1 MRGSFAGFVV
11 VVSLILGASS
21 LAAAE
26 TVVAKDGATVYLKAG
41 ESSKVV
47 VKVKSGQEMTV
58 VRRDGRWLKVRVKG
72 RTGFIPRTKVSGG
85 EGEEEGE
92 DSPERQTRR
101 RPYVDGRSTDRGWG
115 GEPPEDRRGVDAVEN
130 VETRE
135 PEPKEPNVR
144 ADRRDP
150 KEPKEPKGDK
160 EPKRGKEPKE
170 EGPKEEPVR
179 AEVDD
184 DPPTE
189 SPLRG
194 GDGEDP
200 MVSDEPKGKP
210 ERERVRLSSGT
221 QLRAKP
227 GNKSKKVATVE
238 AGNYFLMEERNG
250 WARIESEDG
259 ERGWVSS
266 KLLSAEGSSSSGPS
280 KRIIAVGAKLGMTLI
295 TQGTRTAGG
304 AKGIPDNYNLSTQ
317 GVNANIGGTYA
328 VPLSGGKFYAGGE
341 LAYVGTK
348 ALPGIQYM
356 GKTTGI
362 SMHSVDL
369 SAVGGYNLRNSLG
382 MIVWGRL
389 GYHYDVFNVSNVTDL
404 AQNTA
409 KLPSES
415 LSGITAGLSLTVP
428 MLTKKIGAMAAF
440 DALVT
445 GTRAQTKNLEDG
457 ASPSATGL
465 WLLLGGNYRLSGR
478 TTIDF
483 GYRLAFVSNSF
494 GTPPMASKRGHTG
507 TNVTRADVSHGFA
520 FGVSQSF

>member
-1 MRGSFAGFVV
+1 MRGAFAGFVV
-11 VVSLILGASS
+11 VISLVLGAS

-26 TVVAKDGATVYLKAG
+26 TVVAKDGATVYLKPG

-47 VKVKSGQEMTV
+47 VKVRSGQEMTV

-85 EGEEEGE
+85 EGDEDSE

-130 VETRE
+130 VDTRE
-135 PEPKEPNVR
+135 PEGKEPNLR
-144 ADRRDP
+144 AERP
-150 KEPKEPKGDK
+150 GKA
-160 EPKRGKEPKE
+160 GKEPKE
-170 EGPKEEPVR
+170 GEGGKEPKAPKEPVR

-184 DPPTE
+184 DPPTDR
-189 SPLRG
+189 PLREERT
-194 GDGEDP
+194 EDTENP
-200 MVSDEPKGKP
+200 MVADEPVKP
-210 ERERVRLSSGT
+210 KRERVRLSSGT

-227 GNKSKKVATVE
+227 GAKSKKVATVE

-266 KLLSAEGSSSSGPS
+266 KLLTEKGSDPSGPS
-280 KRIIAVGAKLGMTLI
+280 KRIMAVGAKIGLTVI

-328 VPLSGGKFYAGGE
+328 MPISGGKFYAGGE

-348 ALPGIQYM
+348 ALPGITYM

-362 SMHSVDL
+362 TMHSVDL
-369 SAVGGYNLRNSLG
+369 SAIGGYNLRNSSG
-382 MIVWGRL
+382 MVVWGRL
-389 GYHYDVFNVSNVTDL
+389 GYHYDMFSVADVTNL
-404 AQNTA
+404 TKNTA

-415 LSGITAGLSLTVP
+415 LSGVTAGLALTAP
-428 MLTKKIGAMAAF
+428 MLTKKIGATVAF
-440 DALVT
+440 DALVA
-445 GTRAQTKNLEDG
+445 GSRSQTKNLEDG

-465 WLLLGGNYRLSGR
+465 WLLLGGNYRLGR
-478 TTIDF
+478 STTVDL

-494 GTPPMASKRGHTG
+494 GTPPTGSMRGHTG

-520 FGVSQSF
+520 LGVSHSF

>member
-11 VVSLILGASS
+11 VASLILGTSS
-21 LAAAE
+21 LAGAE

-85 EGEEEGE
+85 EDGDEGE
-92 DSPERQTRR
+92 GSPERQTRR

-115 GEPPEDRRGVDAVEN
+115 GETPEDRRGVDAVEN
-130 VETRE
+130 VEARE
-135 PEPKEPNVR
+135 PEPKEPNIR
-144 ADRRDP
+144 ADRREP
-150 KEPKEPKGDK
+150 KEPKAGKEPKEPQD
-160 EPKRGKEPKE
+160 
-170 EGPKEEPVR
+170 PVR

-189 SPLRG
+189 TPLRG
-194 GDGEDP
+194 DDEEP
-200 MVSDEPKGKP
+200 MVSDEPKRKP

-266 KLLSAEGSSSSGPS
+266 KLLSAEGSSASGPS
-280 KRIIAVGAKLGMTLI
+280 KRLIAVGAKLGMTLI

-304 AKGIPDNYNLSTQ
+304 GKGIPDNYNLSTQ
-317 GVNANIGGTYA
+317 GVSANIGGSYA
-328 VPLSGGKFYAGGE
+328 MPLSGGKFYAGGE

-348 ALPGIQYM
+348 ALPGITYM

-369 SAVGGYNLRNSLG
+369 SAVGGYNLRNNLG

-389 GYHYDVFNVSNVTDL
+389 GYHYDVFNVANVTDL
-404 AQNTA
+404 TQNTA

-494 GTPPMASKRGHTG
+494 GAPPMASMRGHTG
-507 TNVTRADVSHGFA
+507 NNVTRADVSHGLA